1 MKREVLKFLTSL
13 FCVAAVFA
21 SCSKSPENIGV
32 DFQSDDNFLN
42 LQFTDTVEIQC
53 HSALVDSISTTEV
66 MPLLGSVID
75 PVYGL
80 TTAGFYTQLH
90 ISSNTPA
97 LDSAVVDS
105 VVLLMEINGFY
116 GDTMTT
122 QTFNVYELADSLK
135 SHETHTYYSCS
146 TVAYNDVDLAQ
157 AFQTSPRPRTKDTTG
172 VAILRI
178 PLSEEAHEIVKRLS
192 ANSSNDD
199 LRQKLYG
206 LLVTTTQVTM
216 GGCILGI
223 DLTDNSNTVMRVYY
237 RDKEDLSKQLS
248 YDFYVTSDD
257 TYFSS
262 FSHDYTL
269 GSPNFKQQVLE
280 GDTLLGRQEI
290 FVQPMA
296 GVRTKIKMPNIDKW
310 KVEEKEHIL
319 INEARLIMTGAATD
333 TAVFKS
339 PAALALVMI
348 DDDGSLITLPDISE
362 GVSYYGGTYNR
373 ASNTVMFRISEYI
386 QNIVAGKKKNNGLWM
401 SVSGASFVP
410 NRWIMGGS
418 NAEEGRIRLEV
429 KYSIIK
435 E

>member
-1 MKREVLKFLTSL
+1 MKRDVLKFLTSL
-13 FCVAAVFA
+13 FCVVAVFA
-21 SCSKSPENIGV
+21 SCTKSPEDIGI
-32 DFQSDDNFLN
+32 DFLSDDNFMN
-42 LQFTDTVEIQC
+42 LQFTDTVEVQC
-53 HSALVDSISTTEV
+53 YSALVDSIGTTEV
-66 MPLLGSVID
+66 MPLLGSIID
-75 PVYGL
+75 PVFGL

-105 VVLLMEINGFY
+105 VVLLMEISGFY

-135 SHETHTYYSCS
+135 SYETHSYYSTS
-146 TVAYNDVDLAQ
+146 TVADKGVDLAQ
-157 AFQTSPRPRTKDTTG
+157 AFQTSPRPKTKDTTG

-178 PLSEEAHEIVKRLS
+178 PLSVDAHEIVKRLS

-199 LRQKLYG
+199 LRRKLYG
-206 LLVTTTQVTM
+206 LCITAGNLTM

-223 DLTDNSNTVMRVYY
+223 DLTDNSSTVMRVYY

-257 TYFSS
+257 TYFNA
-262 FSHDYTL
+262 FTHDYTL
-269 GSPNFKQQVLE
+269 GSSSFKQQVLE
-280 GDTLLGRQEI
+280 GDTSLGRQEI

-296 GVRTKIKMPNIDKW
+296 GVRTMIKMPNIDKW

-319 INEARLIMTGAATD
+319 INEARLIMTGVATD

-339 PAALALVMI
+339 PASLALVMI
-348 DDDGSLITLPDISE
+348 DDDGTLITLPDVSE
-362 GVSYYGGTYNR
+362 GSSYYGGTYNS
-373 ASNTVMFRISEYI
+373 ATNTVMFRISEYM
-386 QNIVAGKKKNNGLWM
+386 QNIVAGKKKNNGIWM
-401 SVSGASFVP
+401 SVSGASYVP

-418 NAEEGRIRLEV
+418 NAEEGRIRVEV